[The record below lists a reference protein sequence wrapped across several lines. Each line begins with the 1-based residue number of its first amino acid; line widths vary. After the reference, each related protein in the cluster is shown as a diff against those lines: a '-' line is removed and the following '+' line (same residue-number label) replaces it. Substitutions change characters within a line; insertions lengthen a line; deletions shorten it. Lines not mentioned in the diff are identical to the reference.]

1 MPENLHGTTLTRF
14 FVGSAYKVRT
24 ANFVQCEFN
33 VNSNEWVN
41 EFYQCIGNNPRIF
54 SMISIQFLVFCG
66 VFMEGAKWITRC
78 RLNKIKDG
86 WKLSGCLLT
95 QKKKDMGSIRS
106 WTYFYKLF
114 VEDKRQTEK
123 DEQDEQDEQ
132 DEGNSSMFFWNL
144 EILPG
149 SYSPPFCLRIPN
161 FLRHVTSRN
170 QGDYGRSYSRNS
182 GEEERGPWKRGCNRR
197 SLNVSLTEFGKKY
210 LNQFWLVKGWW
221 IFLLLTFYDWF

>member
-1 MPENLHGTTLTRF
+1 MYRLFIVKHRNRNLLLCPAHDCFSLLHLCNFHYFQYFLIARAHCKRVCWMLLGVMWINKLSIYLSIKGFLQWTVIQRSVFNSFFYFFQMPENLHGTTLTRF

-54 SMISIQFLVFCG
+54 SMISIQFLAFCG

-114 VEDKRQTEK
+114 VKDKRQT
-123 DEQDEQDEQ
+123 D
-132 DEGNSSMFFWNL
+132 
-144 EILPG
+144 
-149 SYSPPFCLRIPN
+149 
-161 FLRHVTSRN
+161 
-170 QGDYGRSYSRNS
+170 
-182 GEEERGPWKRGCNRR
+182 RR
-197 SLNVSLTEFGKKY
+197 R
-210 LNQFWLVKGWW
+210 
-221 IFLLLTFYDWF
+221 

>member
-1 MPENLHGTTLTRF
+1 MPENLHGTTLTCF

-24 ANFVQCEFN
+24 ANFVQCQCQTR
-33 VNSNEWVN
+33 EWMN
-41 EFYQCIGNNPRIF
+41 FIIAIGNNSRIF

-66 VFMEGAKWITRC
+66 VLMEGAKWITRC
-78 RLNKIKDG
+78 RLNKIKDS

-106 WTYFYKLF
+106 WTYFFKLF

-123 DEQDEQDEQ
+123 DEQ

-149 SYSPPFCLRIPN
+149 SYSPPFCLR
-161 FLRHVTSRN
+161 TSL
-170 QGDYGRSYSRNS
+170 
-182 GEEERGPWKRGCNRR
+182 K
-197 SLNVSLTEFGKKY
+197 NV
-210 LNQFWLVKGWW
+210 N
-221 IFLLLTFYDWF
+221 

>member
-123 DEQDEQDEQ
+123 DEQDEQDE
-132 DEGNSSMFFWNL
+132 GNSSMFFWNL

>member
-1 MPENLHGTTLTRF
+1 MWINKLSIYQSMVFCKELWYNVLYLTLFRLFCREFFQMPENLHGTTLTCF

-24 ANFVQCEFN
+24 ANFVRCQRQM
-33 VNSNEWVN
+33 SEWMN
-41 EFYQCIGNNPRIF
+41 FINAIGNNSRIF

-78 RLNKIKDG
+78 RLNKIKDS

-106 WTYFYKLF
+106 WTYFFKLF

-123 DEQDEQDEQ
+123 DEQN
-132 DEGNSSMFFWNL
+132 EGNSSMFFWNL

-149 SYSPPFCLRIPN
+149 SYSPPFCLR
-161 FLRHVTSRN
+161 TSL
-170 QGDYGRSYSRNS
+170 
-182 GEEERGPWKRGCNRR
+182 K
-197 SLNVSLTEFGKKY
+197 NV
-210 LNQFWLVKGWW
+210 N
-221 IFLLLTFYDWF
+221 